1 MNPFIYDIGTK
12 VYFGKEELCH
22 LGEEIKKYGNNLFM
36 IYTGKNI
43 IEDNGLYSLVYEES
57 KKYGFNVVE
66 FSKVTP
72 NPRHSDVQE
81 GIDLC
86 REKGC
91 DVILAI
97 GGGST
102 MDSAKAISSGFYINA
117 PIWDVVKGK
126 YKVTKS
132 LPIITI
138 PTISATGSEMN
149 IGAVISN
156 LDTNEKISLRY
167 PTQRPKASFLNPY
180 YAMTVGKYQTACG
193 TIDILC
199 HTIETYFN
207 DDEGMFMLDTFM
219 EGLVSTV
226 LKYGTIAY
234 NEPTNYEARA
244 NLMWAAPWAINDF
257 IRNDKSKTWTM
268 HPIEHEISAF
278 YDITHGLGLAIL
290 MPRYLRHII
299 DEKSLPRFR
308 RLAVKSFGLDGSL
321 SDKELALGVIKQI
334 EDFAFNK
341 LELESKLSNLGIDDT
356 HFEEMASRLAND
368 NGYFTAGYRKLSKD
382 EIVAILKE
390 CL

>member
-1 MNPFIYDIGTK
+1 MNSFIYDVSTK

-22 LGEEIKKYGNNLFM
+22 LGEEIKKYGHNLFM
-36 IYTGKNI
+36 IYTDKKI
-43 IEDNGLYSLVYEES
+43 IENNGLYKLVYEES
-57 KKYGFNVVE
+57 KKYNFNVTE

-72 NPRHSDVQE
+72 NPRHSDIQE
-81 GIDLC
+81 GINLC
-86 REKGC
+86 KEKQC

-102 MDSAKAISSGFYINA
+102 MDSAKAISSGFYINE

-156 LDTNEKISLRY
+156 LNTSEKISLRY
-167 PTQRPKASFLNPY
+167 PTQRPKVSFLNPY
-180 YAMTVGKYQTACG
+180 YTMSVGKYQTACG
-193 TIDILC
+193 SVDILC

-207 DDEGMFMLDTFM
+207 DDDCMFMLDTFM

-226 LKYGTIAY
+226 LRYGPIAY

-257 IRNDKSKTWTM
+257 IRNDKAKTWTM

-290 MPRYLRHII
+290 MPRYLKHII

-308 RLAVKSFGLDGSL
+308 RLAVKSFGLDGAL
-321 SDKELALGVIKQI
+321 SDMELANGVIKGI
-334 EDFAFNK
+334 ENFAFND
-341 LELESKLSNLGIDDT
+341 LGLESKLSNLGIDDS
-356 HFEEMASRLAND
+356 HFEEIAIRLANG
-368 NGYFTAGYRKLSKD
+368 NGYFTTGYRKLSRE
-382 EIVAILKE
+382 EIVQILRE